1 MDHYRLPSL
10 HDYSIHLPSIHSTR
24 IPSVLSTTSLPSLDI
39 EMEEDVVSVDS
50 YQYDDPTPTPEPPQ
64 DTSLQ
69 STRNLGLETLT
80 NPLHEAVPSFFPTP
94 PLFLREAIVEC
105 ISCILFLEYT

>member
-39 EMEEDVVSVDS
+39 EMEEDAVSVDS

-69 STRNLGLETLT
+69 STRNPVLRTLT
-80 NPLHEAVPSFFPTP
+80 NPVPEPIQSYLPNP
-94 PLFLREAIVEC
+94 PLFLREAIVDC
-105 ISCILFLEYT
+105 MSCVLEYT

>member
-10 HDYSIHLPSIHSTR
+10 HDYSIHLPSVHNTR

-50 YQYDDPTPTPEPPQ
+50 YQYDEQTPTPEPPQ
-64 DTSLQ
+64 DTSLPCR
-69 STRNLGLETLT
+69 RNPVLRILPT
-80 NPLHEAVPSFFPTP
+80 PLSEPVSSVFPTP
-94 PLFLREAIVEC
+94 PLFLREAIVKYP
-105 ISCILFLEYT
+105 SYVLFLEFA